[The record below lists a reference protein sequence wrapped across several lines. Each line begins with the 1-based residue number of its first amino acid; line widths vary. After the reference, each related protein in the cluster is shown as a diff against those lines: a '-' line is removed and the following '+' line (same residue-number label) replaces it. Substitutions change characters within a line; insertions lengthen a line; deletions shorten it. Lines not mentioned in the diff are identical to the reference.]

1 MSLVPHKC
9 RCRQCFQE
17 MSETVEHPTGEI
29 FDQLM
34 VLTSVAGHL
43 HRSGEH
49 HSADTIR
56 EVQEKVYTGLATAM
70 QKAKEGAVA
79 QLGEH
84 LRGTQ
89 EVQGS
94 SPCRS
99 TIISDFLALLRM
111 YEFNA
116 KDCGDRPV
124 IKLSVDDIEKDFLD
138 ELKFVDQ
145 LPEDGLTGRALELA
159 DLVSYIIWG
168 GSRGWERADKEQFEV
183 LKREARKRLTVVKP
197 RLVS

>member
-1 MSLVPHKC
+1 MVPHKC
-9 RCRQCFQE
+9 RCEQCFQE
-17 MSETVEHPTGEI
+17 MPETVEQPRGEI

-49 HSADTIR
+49 HSADTII

-79 QLGEH
+79 QQGEH
-84 LRGTQ
+84 L
-89 EVQGS
+89 
-94 SPCRS
+94 SPSRS
-99 TIISDFLALLRM
+99 TISRADFLALLRR

-145 LPEDGLTGRALELA
+145 LPEDGITGRALELA
-159 DLVSYIIWG
+159 DLVSDMIWG
-168 GSRGWERADKEQFEV
+168 GDRGWECADKEQFEH
-183 LKREARKRLTVVKP
+183 LKREARKRMKVTN
-197 RLVS
+197 RNS